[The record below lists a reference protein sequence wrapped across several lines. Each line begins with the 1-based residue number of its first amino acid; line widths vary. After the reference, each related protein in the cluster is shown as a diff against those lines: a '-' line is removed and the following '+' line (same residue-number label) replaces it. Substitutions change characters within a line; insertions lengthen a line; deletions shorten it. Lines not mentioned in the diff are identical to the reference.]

1 LTRSTSRVIPYEPAH
16 GRLIDRGDS
25 DVAWLG
31 NPGMQFDAQAAAGT
45 AVTLLINGRIAAIGG
60 VARLWPG
67 LGEVW
72 MVPTKLARTA
82 PLALTRTAR
91 EVIAYSLQ
99 SLSLR
104 RAQCFC
110 KTTDKRAVRWAEAL
124 GFTREAT
131 LRRYGAD
138 GADYELLA
146 IVR

>member
-1 LTRSTSRVIPYEPAH
+1 MSSTFRILPYSPAH

-25 DVAWLG
+25 DVLWIG

-45 AVTLLINGRIAAIGG
+45 AVTMLIDGRIAAIGG

-72 MVPTKLARTA
+72 MVPTKLARTL
-82 PLALTRTAR
+82 PLALTRTAM
-91 EVIAYSLQ
+91 EVIEYSVQ
-99 SLSLR
+99 SLELR

-110 KTTDKRAVRWAEAL
+110 KTADKRAVRWAETL
-124 GFTREAT
+124 GFAREAT